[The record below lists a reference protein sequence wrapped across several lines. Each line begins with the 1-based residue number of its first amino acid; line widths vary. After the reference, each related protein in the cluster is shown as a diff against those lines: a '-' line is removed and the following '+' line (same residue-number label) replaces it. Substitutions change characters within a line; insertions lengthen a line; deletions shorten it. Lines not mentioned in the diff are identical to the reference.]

1 MCSQFFGII
10 INFLR
15 APPKKGQ
22 QSNPINIL
30 WCKFLT
36 FLKLTASA
44 TFNWTIIP
52 VLTISQFC
60 TKQLKPATIRNPI
73 SELSYVF
80 LGTFQLRKDVRSNGL
95 YERWRHFCCYSHGRR
110 EPNFIVSMWLHSFLD
125 GWLANNKVDDLNRI
139 LPLCHPYYR
148 K

>member
-1 MCSQFFGII
+1 MCSQFLGII

-22 QSNPINIL
+22 QLNPINIL

-80 LGTFQLRKDVRSNGL
+80 LGTFQLTAKKGCQVK
-95 YERWRHFCCYSHGRR
+95 W
-110 EPNFIVSMWLHSFLD
+110 FL
-125 GWLANNKVDDLNRI
+125 
-139 LPLCHPYYR
+139 
-148 K
+148 